1 MRSLAIIIIA
11 AALGVSGLTFYLV
24 KNYLQSQATAS
35 TPEINVMAVPT
46 VQIVVAARDLPAG
59 TILREGDTKWQ
70 AWPDQSLDDGFIV
83 QRDGQGA
90 DRIDEFSGV
99 VVRRAISAAEPMTT
113 TKVFRREDTGYM
125 AGALTPGMRAMSIR
139 ISAVSGASG
148 FIMPGDKVDV
158 ILTQELRDTGETS
171 GLPMRRASETI
182 LKNIRVLAID
192 QNTNDVEQTAVVGQT
207 ATLEVTPKQTEI
219 LSVANAMG
227 AMSLAL
233 RSITPGGIKI
243 GDSSYTSDLDVS
255 AVLGGGTENAGTVK
269 VYRSVEATTVRVGQ

>member
-70 AWPDQSLDDGFIV
+70 AWPDQSLDDAFVV

-99 VVRRAISAAEPMTT
+99 VVRRAISAAEPMTA

-182 LKNIRVLAID
+182 LENIRVLAID

-243 GDSSYTSDLDVS
+243 GESSYTSDLDVS
-255 AVLGGGTENAGTVK
+255 AVLGGGTDNSGTVK